1 MNLLIN
7 LTYHHRI
14 DSECKY
20 IDVILV
26 TYVTHSAQPTQA
38 KQEMVVVRHFR
49 PMAANQL
56 MTLCYNQT
64 AERLE
69 SLAGAVDSCYR
80 SRRRDYSE
88 NSNKLI
94 RPAGLPA
101 ALSQHSI
108 HKTVAV

>member
-49 PMAANQL
+49 PMAAKAIDD
-56 MTLCYNQT
+56 TLFQSNCGKT
-64 AERLE
+64 GK
-69 SLAGAVDSCYR
+69 AGRSC
-80 SRRRDYSE
+80 
-88 NSNKLI
+88 
-94 RPAGLPA
+94 
-101 ALSQHSI
+101 
-108 HKTVAV
+108 